1 MSEEDIDDNFD
12 DDFSDGGFDD
22 FNSEPNSL
30 GDIWRNN
37 PLVKIGAIFLGVA
50 VLIGAVMMFGGED
63 ETLEVSRI
71 GRTAEVN
78 QAPGTDEISAT
89 MEQAI
94 EEENTRRI
102 EEAQRTGT
110 SAVPMPTTPAKGMI
124 GIQTPDEPEEDPLER
139 WRRMQ
144 EKRIQESKIEPQQLP
159 VNPPEEEPVDMVTP
173 AINALSAAM
182 AEQMVAVL
190 EAQKMNQVQSAS
202 ITSMDYLNGI
212 VAAEEARLQEQLAVA
227 AATGATTTTATGNT
241 ALDDENILVPAG
253 TIEYAQIITAVS
265 TDAPGPVLAEVM
277 TGPLKGSRAIGT
289 FKATDNFLTLNFNTL
304 VVEDVGFQ
312 TTAVA
317 LDPDTT
323 LPGVATN
330 IDRRYFSRVIL
341 PSAGAFIEGF
351 ASALAESGTT
361 TVNVNTDGSTTSTRS
376 TDDLDTDEA
385 VAAGIE
391 EVGEQ
396 LSDVFD
402 ERADEIEVLIEI
414 AAGTPV
420 GILFVQPV
428 VANPEVINQGGFQ
441 QPIQGASAGGFSS
454 LGFPTQTP
462 GAPVDFNQLLVPQQ

>member
-37 PLVKIGAIFLGVA
+37 PLVKIGAILLGVA
-50 VLIGAVMMFGGED
+50 ILIGGITLFGGED

-144 EKRIQESKIEPQQLP
+144 EKRIQESKIQPQQMP
-159 VNPPEEEPVDMVTP
+159 INPPEEEPVDVVTP
-173 AINALSAAM
+173 AINALSGAM
-182 AEQMVAVL
+182 AEQMVSVL
-190 EAQKMNQVQSAS
+190 EAQRMNQTQT
-202 ITSMDYLNGI
+202 TSVATIDYLNAI
-212 VAAEEARLQEQLAVA
+212 AAAEEARLQQQLGTNTTPYS
-227 AATGATTTTATGNT
+227 TGTTGN
-241 ALDDENILVPAG
+241 ASADPDNILLPAG
-253 TIEYAQIITAVS
+253 TIEYAQIVTAVS

-277 TGPLKGSRAIGT
+277 TGPLKGARAIGT
-289 FKATDNFLTLNFNTL
+289 FDASYNYLTLNFNTF
-304 VVEDVGFQ
+304 VYDRVGYS
-312 TTAVA
+312 TSAVA
-317 LDPDTT
+317 IDPNTT
-323 LPGVATN
+323 LPGVVTN

-341 PSAGAFIEGF
+341 PAAGEFIEGF
-351 ASALAESGTT
+351 AEALAESGTT
-361 TVNVNTDGSTTSTRS
+361 TVNVNTDGSTTETRS

-391 EVGEQ
+391 EAGAQIADALEDRAGEIEQ
-396 LSDVFD
+396 L
-402 ERADEIEVLIEI
+402 LEI
-414 AAGTPV
+414 APGTPI

-428 VANPEVINQGGFQ
+428 VANQEVVNQAGVQ
-441 QPIQGASAGGFSS
+441 QSTQGVSAGGISS
-454 LGFPTQTP
+454 LGFPTQVP
-462 GAPVDFNQLLVPQQ
+462 GAPIDFNQLLVPQQ